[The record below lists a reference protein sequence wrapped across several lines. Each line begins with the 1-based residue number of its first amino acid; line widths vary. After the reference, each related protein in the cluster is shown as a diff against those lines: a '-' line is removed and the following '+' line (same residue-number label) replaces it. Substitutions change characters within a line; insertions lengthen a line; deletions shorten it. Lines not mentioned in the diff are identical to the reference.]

1 MIACVI
7 RYEIDPLQREEFE
20 TYARSWTA
28 PFQRCGANPVGYFTP
43 HEGSL
48 TKAYGIYTIA
58 SLAEYEAY
66 KKRLA
71 DDPGAREA
79 LDFAKKRQ
87 FIRREDR
94 IFMKI
99 ASGPFA

>member
-7 RYEIDPLQREEFE
+7 RYEIDPFQREEFE
-20 TYARSWTA
+20 TYGRNWLG
-28 PFQRCGANPVGYFTP
+28 PFERCGANPVGYFTP

-48 TKAYGIYTIA
+48 TTAYGIYTIP

-71 DDPGAREA
+71 ADPGAREN
-79 LDFAKKRQ
+79 LEFAKKRQ
-87 FIRREDR
+87 LFRREDR

-99 ASGPFA
+99 AAGPFA

>member
-7 RYEIDPLQREEFE
+7 RYEIDPFQREEFE
-20 TYARSWTA
+20 TYARSWSA
-28 PFQRCGANPVGYFTP
+28 PFERCGAKAVGYFTP

-48 TKAYGIYTIA
+48 TTGYGIYAIP
-58 SLAEYEAY
+58 SLADYEAY

-71 DDPGAREA
+71 GDSGARENIE
-79 LDFAKKRQ
+79 FAKKHR
-87 FIRREDR
+87 FIRSEDR